1 VIGGP
6 SYDPGCAA
14 DARGTESG
22 YSMVEV
28 MAAIMI
34 LPLAILPMVGMSA
47 AALRAAVLGG
57 KYDKAR
63 TLADERLEEIRA
75 LPYIKPGGVAD
86 SVDQGQR
93 PCPGPGHAGCA
104 QEPDAVRI
112 RRLLNDESGVA
123 LGLAVI
129 MVLLIGVMGPGF

>member
-1 VIGGP
+1 MIEGP
-6 SYDPGCAA
+6 SYDPEWAA
-14 DARGTESG
+14 GGSESG
-22 YSMVEV
+22 YSLVEV

-34 LPLAILPMVGMSA
+34 LALAILPMVGMFD

-57 KYDKAR
+57 KYDKAW
-63 TLADERLEEIRA
+63 TLADEKLEEIRA

-112 RRLLNDESGVA
+112 RRILNDESGVA
-123 LGLAVI
+123 LAVI